1 MGFYEGDSTLIND
14 VRLEMN
20 GLMARGVS
28 AEDIHNAL
36 LTAAEIGMAKGLADV
51 EQTEDGLKATRVD
64 NDLSDVLQML
74 NPDDNF
80 LYSANRLSPS

>member
-1 MGFYEGDSTLIND
+1 MGFYEGDSALIND

-20 GLMARGVS
+20 GLMARGVT

-36 LTAAEIGMAKGLADV
+36 LTAAEIGISKGLADV
-51 EQTEDGLKATRVD
+51 ELTDEGLKATRVD
-64 NDLSDVLQML
+64 EDLSNVLLML

-80 LYSANRLSPS
+80 LSSVNRLSPS